1 MDFTCS
7 DLITPEHLI
16 HVDGSFPDY
25 TLKISCN
32 WRHQVHHGQHFIH
45 WRNAAL
51 VHWRVFWG
59 ISKHTESIK
68 MSLSIRLTLFFKNY
82 LQVYWNHLFWPV
94 FYKVMLNYNFISGS
108 WSYISAF
115 MKVSQWKKC
124 IWKKYQAD
132 FIPGICL
139 LESVLTEMSPVQH
152 TSSTLG
158 WLAMLRN
165 NYIPVRHILCTC
177 TAEKCRL
184 EKHRETFEEKHLAV
198 KRSPTADDFKLKY
211 NTMYL
216 CRSHPWPLLMY
227 FSQKVIFW
235 RQDLFESSIF
245 ELRGMDGMNRE

>member
-1 MDFTCS
+1 MGHFQTTPWKFLVIGDIKSIMDSISFIEEMLHWCIGEYFEEYLSTQKASRCLYPS
-7 DLITPEHLI
+7 DLHCSLKTTCKFIGITYF
-16 HVDGSFPDY
+16 G
-25 TLKISCN
+25 
-32 WRHQVHHGQHFIH
+32 
-45 WRNAAL
+45 
-51 VHWRVFWG
+51 
-59 ISKHTESIK
+59 
-68 MSLSIRLTLFFKNY
+68 LFST
-82 LQVYWNHLFWPV
+82 
-94 FYKVMLNYNFISGS
+94 VMLNYNFISGS

-152 TSSTLG
+152 TTSTLG
-158 WLAMLRN
+158 WLATLRN
-165 NYIPVRHILCTC
+165 NYIPVRYILCTC

-211 NTMYL
+211 NIMYL

-227 FSQKVIFW
+227 FSQKSNLLKARSVWEQHFW
-235 RQDLFESSIF
+235 AEGNGWSST
-245 ELRGMDGMNRE
+245 E